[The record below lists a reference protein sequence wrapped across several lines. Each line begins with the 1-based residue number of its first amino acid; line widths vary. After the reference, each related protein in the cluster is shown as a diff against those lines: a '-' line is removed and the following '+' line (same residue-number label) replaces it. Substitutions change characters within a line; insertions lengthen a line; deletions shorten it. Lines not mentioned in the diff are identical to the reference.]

1 MERGFLS
8 SKGSGGGR
16 GVNEKNR
23 GSIDIPAKVTGV
35 MPYGVDGPILSS
47 SGGHMVDENVGEGGE
62 VVVPMES
69 IRAISERF
77 ANTANGFFLGTRVAY
92 HVVANYLYGG
102 FDVMLENG
110 PWFIRNNLLILK
122 NWNPDVRL
130 LKEDVGNVSVWVKL
144 YGVPVTAFSE
154 DGRSSYTKALI
165 EVRIDVE
172 LKDNIVVD
180 MPKIIEEGFY
190 TCNVRV
196 EYESKP
202 PSFENDVDLGTNGG
216 TSNLASKKANF
227 KRLIIDGKVTLVD
240 DKVKSLTMVDSSGNH
255 DSEDEVASVD
265 NGMANFPA
273 SKDFGYGTNSLL
285 EQWKESYEN
294 EPRLFYGSRFGSRF
308 GSCSAPV
315 DDDDDS
321 PVEEMSPVKTKKA
334 SKCASHTK
342 KNDIKEKKPPK
353 DWIKAEEIA
362 LCQAW
367 CDVSENNKKGN
378 SMKAKGFWE
387 VAINY
392 FEKETG
398 STRGYDLILTK

>member
-1 MERGFLS
+1 GMERGFLS

-47 SGGHMVDENVGEGGE
+47 SGGHMVDENVGQTSCNSTDTPNKGGE

-77 ANTANGFFLGTRVAY
+77 ANTAYGFFLGTRVAY
-92 HVVANYLYGG
+92 HVVANYLYRG

-144 YGVPVTAFSE
+144 YGVHVTAFSE
-154 DGRSSYTKALI
+154 DGMSSYTKALI

-202 PSFENDVDLGTNGG
+202 LSCTCC
-216 TSNLASKKANF
+216 
-227 KRLIIDGKVTLVD
+227 KVTLVD

-294 EPRLFYGSRFGSRF
+294 EMK
-308 GSCSAPV
+308 
-315 DDDDDS
+315 
-321 PVEEMSPVKTKKA
+321 EEE
-334 SKCASHTK
+334 
-342 KNDIKEKKPPK
+342 D
-353 DWIKAEEIA
+353 EEIKKEEGVFRL
-362 LCQAW
+362 LC
-367 CDVSENNKKGN
+367 VN
-378 SMKAKGFWE
+378 
-387 VAINY
+387 
-392 FEKETG
+392 
-398 STRGYDLILTK
+398 